1 VIAADAP
8 LVPARLAA
16 AVARRSSHSR
26 HRALVQATR
35 SMAASTS
42 SSRASLETTEGQVPK
57 PHVLGGTDA
66 VLDPG
71 VRGGEAH
78 ARRSRRR
85 GREEALVAV
94 ALKGVE
100 QAELGT
106 EVRTFPP
113 ADEPGSFSPRRE
125 VDQLG
130 ELCHPGTVSDLV
142 VHLESPASSLPPQR
156 GGAPLAR
163 EGRSPCQPRPRCSA
177 PHRR

>member
-1 VIAADAP
+1 MRSSTRAC
-8 LVPARLAA
+8 
-16 AVARRSSHSR
+16 AVAK
-26 HRALVQATR
+26 LT
-35 SMAASTS
+35 
-42 SSRASLETTEGQVPK
+42 
-57 PHVLGGTDA
+57 LGDLAG
-66 VLDPG
+66 
-71 VRGGEAH
+71 
-78 ARRSRRR
+78 R

-142 VHLESPASSLPPQR
+142 VHLESPASSLPPQHC
-156 GGAPLAR
+156 
-163 EGRSPCQPRPRCSA
+163 SPA
-177 PHRR
+177 I